1 MTYPDHQGGIG
12 LLLHTGRKLNS
23 VWNPRDSVGH
33 LLELT
38 CPAVKVNRVNNQKK
52 AGQLRIQ
59 EWRFESFLQA
69 KNPKQLRSGLRREIS
84 EMGKKESIYPSTACA
99 SWQKRVLFAY
109 NIYRFICRSY
119 FFFSFFAF
127 YFI

>member
-1 MTYPDHQGGIG
+1 MPKPEVRGV
-12 LLLHTGRKLNS
+12 LLKRCSWMPKDAQEDE
-23 VWNPRDSVGH
+23 NPGCGSR
-33 LLELT
+33 
-38 CPAVKVNRVNNQKK
+38 CPNNQKK

-99 SWQKRVLFAY
+99 SLQKRVLFAY